1 MFEKVLEIGTGI
13 LIFYQGKIALTA
25 CSEKTQDLVWE
36 LIKRSGLIVGAHLLL
51 YIIQTIT
58 TYAIV
63 IDVVHEWENQTMKE
77 GTYTFSRGDN
87 ALTFDRSHSGPH
99 QPEM

>member
-51 YIIQTIT
+51 YIIQAII

-63 IDVVHEWENQTMKE
+63 IDVVHEWENQTMDE
-77 GTYTFSRGDN
+77 GIYMFARGDKIV
-87 ALTFDRSHSGPH
+87 AFD
-99 QPEM
+99 